1 MSRYREHRICSVDGL
16 TLYYRHYGATK
27 RSLPIICLPGI
38 SRNCR
43 DFEQLADYLSSRH
56 PVLTPDFRGRG
67 LSERDPNW
75 RNYYPRTYVNDM
87 LGLLGAVGI
96 ERAAF
101 IGTSLGGIVSTA
113 LAAER
118 PALAAGIVLNDIGP
132 EIGSA
137 GLERI
142 KGYLGL
148 AQPVTDWAGAV
159 AQARMTYGEAW
170 PGLTDEDWEQL
181 VRCSYRENSDGVPV
195 LDMDP
200 MIGEAARTVGT
211 GLDDPW
217 QLFDGLRDIPTLV
230 LQGALSDILTDD
242 IVARMKQQKPDLQHA
257 VVPDRGHVPILNEAA
272 SLEAIDHFL
281 EKLA

>member
-1 MSRYREHRICSVDGL
+1 MSRYSEHRFSSDDGL
-16 TLYYRHYGATK
+16 TLYYRHYGASK
-27 RSLPIICLPGI
+27 RSLPVICLPGI
-38 SRNCR
+38 SRNSR
-43 DFEQLADYLSSRH
+43 DFEPLAEHLSTRY

-67 LSERDPNW
+67 FSERDPNW
-75 RNYYPRTYVNDM
+75 RNYRPLTYVNDM
-87 LGLLGAVGI
+87 RSLLRQVGI

-113 LAAER
+113 LAAEQ
-118 PALAAGIVLNDIGP
+118 PALAAGVVLNDIGP

-148 AQPVTDWAGAV
+148 AEPVIDWAGAV
-159 AQARMTYGEAW
+159 AQARSTYGNAW
-170 PGLTDEDWEQL
+170 PGLTDEDWAQL
-181 VRCSYRENSDGVPV
+181 VRRSYRENSEGVPE

-200 MIGEAARTVGT
+200 MIGEAARAVGT

-217 QLFDGLRDIPTLV
+217 RLFDALQNIPTLV

-242 IVARMKQQKPDLQHA
+242 IVVCMKQHKPDLQHI
-257 VVPDRGHVPILNEAA
+257 VVPDRGHVPLLDEAV
-272 SLEAIDHFL
+272 SLTAIDHFL
-281 EKLA
+281 KKLA

>member
-1 MSRYREHRICSVDGL
+1 MSGFSEHRYSSDDGL
-16 TLYYRHYGATK
+16 ALYYRHYGANK

-43 DFEQLADYLSSRH
+43 DFESLAEYLSARY
-56 PVLTPDFRGRG
+56 PVITPDFRGRG

-75 RNYYPRTYVNDM
+75 RNYHPRTYVDDM
-87 LGLLGAVGI
+87 LSLFRTMGV

-101 IGTSLGGIVSTA
+101 IGTSLGGIVSMA

-118 PALAAGIVLNDIGP
+118 PTLAAGVVLNDIGP

-159 AQARMTYGEAW
+159 AQARNTYAEAW

-181 VRCSYRENSDGVPV
+181 VRCSYRENSDGVPM

-200 MIGEAARTVGT
+200 MIGEAARSVGT

-230 LQGALSDILTDD
+230 LQGALSDILTDS
-242 IVARMKQQKPDLQHA
+242 IVARMKQRKADLQHV
-257 VVPDRGHVPILNEAA
+257 VVPDRGHVPLLNEAA

-281 EKLA
+281 ENLA